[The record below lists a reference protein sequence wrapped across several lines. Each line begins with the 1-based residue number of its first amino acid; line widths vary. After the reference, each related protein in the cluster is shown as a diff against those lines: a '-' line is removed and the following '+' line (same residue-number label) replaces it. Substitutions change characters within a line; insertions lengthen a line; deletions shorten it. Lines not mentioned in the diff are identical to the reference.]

1 LLGPSLKKF
10 INKNRSL
17 EDSSVMCSLYKYKD
31 LNLILEF
38 TEEGIGTEFGERKLG
53 GTLGVRNVLA
63 VGH

>member
-1 LLGPSLKKF
+1 
-10 INKNRSL
+10 
-17 EDSSVMCSLYKYKD
+17 MCSLYKYKD